1 MSASSLVGIIALPIV
16 LLVGLLITRVA
27 TVMLTFTGL
36 SRDLAW
42 FQARSAFTCC
52 GFTTREAE
60 RIAEHP
66 VRRRIVMF
74 LMLMGNGTVILA
86 ITSLV
91 PFVMKLSESEAG
103 GAFGNLFIL
112 LASLFLLWVF
122 AASKWVDRRLS
133 SLIAWALRTFTSLD
147 VRDYHGLLHLSE
159 GFTVLEVSVGEDH
172 WVTGRNLLELRLADE
187 GIQVLGIQRANGAY
201 VGTPTGETYVRNG
214 DTLLLYGRE
223 DLLQALEQ
231 RRKDEGGDVAH
242 AEACAKQRVHI
253 EEQSRRDRGVSRG
266 AKAAPENKETA

>member
-1 MSASSLVGIIALPIV
+1 MSATNLVGIIALPAV

-42 FQARSAFTCC
+42 FQARSAFSCC

-66 VRRRIVMF
+66 VRRRIIMF
-74 LMLMGNGTVILA
+74 LMLMGNGTVVLA

-91 PFVMKLSESEAG
+91 PFVIRLSEAETGSL
-103 GAFGNLFIL
+103 FSSLFIFG
-112 LASLFLLWVF
+112 ASLFLLWVL
-122 AASKWVDRRLS
+122 AASKWVDRRLFR
-133 SLIAWALRTFTSLD
+133 LIGWALRTFTRLD

-159 GFTVLEVSVGEDH
+159 GFTVLEVPVKADH
-172 WVTGRNLLELRLADE
+172 GATGSNLMQLRLADE
-187 GIQVLGIQRANGAY
+187 GIQVLGIQRVNGAY
-201 VGTPTGETYVRNG
+201 VGTPTGETYVRSG

-223 DLLQALEQ
+223 DLLQALDQ
-231 RRKDEGGDVAH
+231 RRKDEAGNLPM
-242 AEACAKQRVHI
+242 
-253 EEQSRRDRGVSRG
+253 SRP
-266 AKAAPENKETA
+266 APASGR

>member
-1 MSASSLVGIIALPIV
+1 MSATNLVGIIALPAV

-42 FQARSAFTCC
+42 FQARSAFSCC

-66 VRRRIVMF
+66 VRRRIIMF
-74 LMLMGNGTVILA
+74 LMLMGNGTVVLA

-91 PFVMKLSESEAG
+91 PFVIRLSEAETGSL
-103 GAFGNLFIL
+103 FSSLFIFG
-112 LASLFLLWVF
+112 ASLFLLWVL
-122 AASKWVDRRLS
+122 AASKWVDRRLFL
-133 SLIAWALRTFTSLD
+133 LIGWALRTFTRLD

-159 GFTVLEVSVGEDH
+159 GFTVLEVPVKADH
-172 WVTGRNLLELRLADE
+172 WATGSNLMQLRLADE
-187 GIQVLGIQRANGAY
+187 GIQVLGIQRVNGAY
-201 VGTPTGETYVRNG
+201 VGTPTGETYVRSG

-223 DLLQALEQ
+223 DLLQALDQ
-231 RRKDEGGDVAH
+231 RRKDEAGNLAH
-242 AEACAKQRVHI
+242 VEACASQRALI
-253 EEQSRRDRGVSRG
+253 EEQARRDRGAVRDS
-266 AKAAPENKETA
+266 APFT